1 MKEEVIQR
9 ILTHCQTLTRHEVEK
24 AIKDRKTSSGGLLTD
39 AAATRLVAAEYGVE
53 VKVRKSAPK
62 IYIEKLVSGL
72 NNVTITGRVLALGEI
87 KQFSTA
93 NRQGQVARVTIADRT
108 GRIKVILWN
117 ERAEATKMIQ
127 PGQIVRVIHGYVR
140 RSKYGPMELNVGE
153 RGDLQVSPSDVVET
167 DYPQIKNSEYFPSRI
182 IDLKEGTNIHV
193 LEGVIKT
200 QPNLKEVTTKSGE
213 NVLVTSFELEDSTGK
228 IWVSAWRKHAEK
240 LAELNAGSKVVL
252 KNTYVKRGFGSQ
264 LEINTRASTEIVLAN
279 KSARI

>member
-117 ERAEATKMIQ
+117 EKAEATKMIQ

-200 QPNLKEVTTKSGE
+200 QPNLKEVITKSGE

-228 IWVSAWRKHAEK
+228 IRVSAWRKHAEK

-264 LEINTRASTEIVLAN
+264 LEINTRASTEIVTC
-279 KSARI
+279 

>member
-1 MKEEVIQR
+1 MNEEVIQR
-9 ILTHCQTLTRHEVEK
+9 ILTHCRTLTRHEVEK

-53 VKVRKSAPK
+53 VKVRKPAPK
-62 IYIEKLVSGL
+62 IYIEQLVSGL
-72 NNVTITGRVLALGEI
+72 NNVTITGRVLTLGET

-108 GRIKVILWN
+108 GRINVILWN
-117 ERAEATKMIQ
+117 ERAEITKMIQ
-127 PGQIVRVIHGYVR
+127 PGQIVRVLHGYVR
-140 RSKYGPMELNVGE
+140 RSKYGPMELSVGE

-167 DYPQIKNSEYFPSRI
+167 DYPQIKNSEYSPSRI
-182 IDLKEGTNIHV
+182 IDLKEGINIHV

-228 IWVSAWRKHAEK
+228 IRVSAWRKHAEK

-252 KNTYVKRGFGSQ
+252 KNTYVKRGLGSQ
-264 LEINTRASTEIVLAN
+264 LEINTRASTEIVTFQ
-279 KSARI
+279 